1 MTKKIQELTQEQE
14 KAIINLWDNHPND
27 PPSLLELVKIAFPNV
42 ENADGR
48 SKEGKAVKAF
58 LAVQDL
64 KARGSHQYK
73 PKGLLELTVDR
84 EEFITNNVLTMKP
97 LDIAKAA
104 FNNDKLTTLSQEART
119 VIEYIKTLDPK
130 LVYSQRDDN
139 DETVDAYKAPKTFLT
154 MVARI
159 NRYIADKINKDKMTG
174 AQKREVNAIMG
185 YLFTYRF
192 NHQINTYQSETDRDL
207 FESSFVRYTHNKSDL
222 TQEEV
227 DQYIVLCTEIVISS
241 SIQETIQ
248 MMQLQIDQEIEGGNR
263 IPMTLIEANNTA
275 RTEYNQCVNRQQKLL
290 NDLKVK
296 RSDRLSKQIRD
307 NASILNLVQLW
318 REEESRKKM
327 IHLAELRK
335 ETLKK
340 EIGKLTS
347 MDEIKAKIFGIS
359 DEEVLNG

>member
-1 MTKKIQELTQEQE
+1 
-14 KAIINLWDNHPND
+14 
-27 PPSLLELVKIAFPNV
+27 
-42 ENADGR
+42 
-48 SKEGKAVKAF
+48 
-58 LAVQDL
+58 
-64 KARGSHQYK
+64 
-73 PKGLLELTVDR
+73 
-84 EEFITNNVLTMKP
+84 MKP
-97 LDIAKAA
+97 LDVARAT
-104 FNNDKLTTLSQEART
+104 FNDNKLTTLSQEART

-139 DETVDAYKAPKTFLT
+139 DEVVGAYKPPKTFLAMIT
-154 MVARI
+154 RA
-159 NRYIADKINKDKMTG
+159 NKYIYETINKDKMTG
-174 AQKREVNAIMG
+174 SQKREVNSLIG
-185 YLFTYRF
+185 YLSTYRF
-192 NHQINTYQSETDRDL
+192 SHQINTYQSETDRDL
-207 FESSFVRYTHNKSDL
+207 FESSFIRYTYNKSDL

-241 SIQETIQ
+241 NIQETIQ
-248 MMQLQIDQEIEGGNR
+248 MIQLQIDQEIEGDNR

-318 REEESRKKM
+318 REEESRSKM

-335 ETLKK
+335 QTLEE
-340 EIGKLTS
+340 EIENLTS